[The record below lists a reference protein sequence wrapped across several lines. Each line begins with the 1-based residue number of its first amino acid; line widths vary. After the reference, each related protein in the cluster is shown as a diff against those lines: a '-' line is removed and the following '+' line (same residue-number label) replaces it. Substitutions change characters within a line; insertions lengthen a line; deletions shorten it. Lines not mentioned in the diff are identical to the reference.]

1 MRKNILIR
9 LFVICLMCS
18 IFSFGCASSADQ
30 DLEAARFALDSGDWD
45 AAIEHA
51 NVVLSEDPA
60 NIDASL
66 LLASA
71 YSGKS
76 GVKVVNV
83 FSKVANFVHK
93 DTIFKTVHDSL
104 TSDRKTEY
112 NSDYLRNALIALTE
126 RLRPMPDEYDELYDD
141 HLFKT
146 VVLLAVEAYATPG
159 MISLPTKNGQIDV
172 KKITDEVKNNIEN
185 DLIRADD
192 LLLKYGFEE
201 TDDPVKQIRYTYC
214 QLQMASGSEEG
225 FEKEA
230 LQDLVLCQLLGD
242 SDSLSKLSGDL
253 NSRNIS
259 TCEDF
264 KFSEC
269 EDLEP
274 TK

>member
-1 MRKNILIR
+1 
-9 LFVICLMCS
+9 MCS
-18 IFSFGCASSADQ
+18 ISCFGCASSVDQ

-45 AAIEHA
+45 AAIKHA
-51 NVVLSEDPA
+51 NVVLSEEPA

-104 TSDRKTEY
+104 TSDREAEY
-112 NSDYLRNALIALTE
+112 NSDYLREALIALTE
-126 RLRPMPDEYDELYDD
+126 RLRPLPDEYDELYDD

-146 VVLLAVEAYATPG
+146 VVLLAVEVYATPG
-159 MISLPTKNGQIDV
+159 IISLPTKNGEIDV
-172 KKITDEVKNNIEN
+172 KKITDEVKDNVEN

-192 LLLKYGFEE
+192 YLLKYGFEE
-201 TDDPVKQIRYTYC
+201 TDDTVKQIRYTYC

-230 LQDLVLCQLLGD
+230 LQDLVLCQLFD
-242 SDSLSKLSGDL
+242 DPDSLNKLNGDL
-253 NSRNIS
+253 NSPNIS
-259 TCEDF
+259 TCKDF